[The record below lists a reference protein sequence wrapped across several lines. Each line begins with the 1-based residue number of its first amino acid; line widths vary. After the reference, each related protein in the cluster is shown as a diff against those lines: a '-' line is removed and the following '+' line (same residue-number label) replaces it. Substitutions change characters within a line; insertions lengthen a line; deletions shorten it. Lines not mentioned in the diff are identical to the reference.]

1 MPSSPIKR
9 TNLKQLAHELNLSIS
24 TVSRALNDSYEIA
37 ADTKE
42 RVRQKAQELGYEPN
56 PYASGL
62 RSRKSKTIGLVI
74 PEVANNFFSLAIDG
88 VEEIARANDYHVLIY
103 LTHESHEREATI
115 VQHLAGG
122 RVDGILMSV
131 ASESR
136 DSRHLVPLLESNVPL
151 VFFDRVCE
159 DIATARVTT
168 DDFAS
173 GYRAT
178 EHLVEQGCRRI
189 AHLLISDT
197 LSIGQKRMDG
207 YRAALRAHGLPDDD
221 TLILPGTLDRDQN
234 TVRIR
239 ELLQADPA
247 IDGIFASVETLAIS
261 SYEACQELRRRVP
274 EQVKIISFSNLA
286 TAAYLNPPLTTI
298 RQPAYEMGK
307 KAAEIL
313 FRAISKNR
321 PVLPSQ
327 SAELQSTLVPRRST
341 GG

>member
-1 MPSSPIKR
+1 MPPTPQPR
-9 TNLKQLAHELNLSIS
+9 TNLKQLAQELGLSIS

-42 RVRQKAQELGYEPN
+42 RVRQKARELGYEPN

-131 ASESR
+131 ASQSP
-136 DSRHLVPLLESNVPL
+136 DSRHLQPLLENHVPL

-168 DDFAS
+168 NDYAS
-173 GYRAT
+173 GFQAT
-178 EHLVEQGCRRI
+178 AHLIGQGCRRI
-189 AHLLISDT
+189 AYLLVSDT
-197 LSIGQKRMDG
+197 LSIGQKRMEG
-207 YRAALRAHGLPDDD
+207 YRAALRAHGLPADEA
-221 TLILPGTLDRDQN
+221 LILPGTPDRDQN
-234 TVRIR
+234 TQLIQR
-239 ELLQADPA
+239 LLAQDPA
-247 IDGIFASVETLAIS
+247 IDGLFASVETLAIS
-261 SYEACQELRRRVP
+261 SYEACQALGRRVP
-274 EQVKIISFSNLA
+274 EELKIISFSNLA

-298 RQPAYEMGK
+298 RQPAYEMGRQ
-307 KAAEIL
+307 AAEIL
-313 FRAISKNR
+313 FRAISKGR
-321 PVLPSQ
+321 PVLPAQ
-327 SAELQSTLVPRRST
+327 SVELESTLVPRRST

>member
-1 MPSSPIKR
+1 MPSKPQQR
-9 TNLKQLAHELNLSIS
+9 TNLKKLAQELGLSIS

-136 DSRHLVPLLESNVPL
+136 DSGHLAPLLESNVPL
-151 VFFDRVCE
+151 VFFDRVVD

-173 GYRAT
+173 GQRAT
-178 EHLVEQGCRRI
+178 EHLIEQGCRRI

-207 YRAALRAHGLPDDD
+207 YRAALRAHGLPEEES
-221 TLILPGTLDRDQN
+221 LIVHGTLDRDQN
-234 TVRIR
+234 TLRIK
-239 ELLQADPA
+239 ELLRADPA

-261 SYEACQELRRRVP
+261 SYEACQQLGRRVP
-274 EQVKIISFSNLA
+274 DDLKIISFSNLA

-313 FRAISKNR
+313 FHAISRNR

-327 SAELQSTLVPRRST
+327 SAELHSTLVARRST